1 MFETNKKYTT
11 EQDIERMSLSLKFEL
26 ERIEDAKRDYYTNG
40 KTRSDVWLFDM
51 PDVWRYKRVIR
62 KLKRRLKK
70 ENK

>member
-51 PDVWRYKRVIR
+51 PDV
-62 KLKRRLKK
+62 
-70 ENK
+70 